1 MKDEPLSL
9 VVSKNTITGGKEVAG
24 AKLGI
29 YPVDEEGT
37 VSEKPLL
44 LHIPEE
50 EGRYRDEEAIWFSG
64 TDGVYTEEENENGEL
79 PEGFEVGDLKPHLI
93 EYIPVGSYI
102 LREEMTPYG
111 FLQSVDIPFVIED
124 TREIQKKEMQD
135 EIPEGRL
142 TVIKHDADDA
152 DQVLEGAEFELFN
165 QTLDISCEKQVT
177 DEKGKAQ
184 FSSQPIGYLDQEGKF
199 SRMIIL

>member
-1 MKDEPLSL
+1 M
-9 VVSKNTITGGKEVAG
+9 
-24 AKLGI
+24 
-29 YPVDEEGT
+29 
-37 VSEKPLL
+37 
-44 LHIPEE
+44 
-50 EGRYRDEEAIWFSG
+50 
-64 TDGVYTEEENENGEL
+64 
-79 PEGFEVGDLKPHLI
+79 GDLKPHLI

-152 DQVLEGAEFELFN
+152 DQVLEG
-165 QTLDISCEKQVT
+165 
-177 DEKGKAQ
+177 
-184 FSSQPIGYLDQEGKF
+184 
-199 SRMIIL
+199 SRI